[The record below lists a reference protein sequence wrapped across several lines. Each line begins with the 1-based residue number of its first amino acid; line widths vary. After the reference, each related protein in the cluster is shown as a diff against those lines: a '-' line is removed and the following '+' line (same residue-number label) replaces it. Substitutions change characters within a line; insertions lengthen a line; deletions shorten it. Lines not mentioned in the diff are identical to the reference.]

1 MHVCIYCLSLQQYLC
16 FFQPSKIG
24 GKATGMVR
32 VRRGSESD
40 LMAAV
45 AIAGPVTI
53 GVDHRHSSFQV
64 TQDSTIH

>member
-1 MHVCIYCLSLQQYLC
+1 
-16 FFQPSKIG
+16 
-24 GKATGMVR
+24 MVR